1 MSLKNVEKWLKNR
14 STRIDFKPFLKI
26 RHIVLSLAVSEER
39 ALQITY
45 AKRSVAVVLKIKQNA
60 EI

>member
-1 MSLKNVEKWLKNR
+1 MSLKNAEKWLKIR
-14 STRIDFKPFLKI
+14 RTRIDFKPFKKI

-45 AKRSVAVVLKIKQNA
+45 AKRSVAVVLKIQQNI
-60 EI
+60 EM